1 MGTNHLFVVDC
12 CNVLGLF
19 LSLSLY
25 FVSFYFFDYLL
36 PGGGGKNRKEG
47 NYLVHFLWHPSV
59 FDEIRAAAMMAEGRP
74 PAVVHSFVDRWQQLP
89 VLLLLP
95 SE

>member
-1 MGTNHLFVVDC
+1 M
-12 CNVLGLF
+12 F
-19 LSLSLY
+19 LASFSLSL
-25 FVSFYFFDYLL
+25 FILSAFISLIICCR
-36 PGGGGKNRKEG
+36 GGGGKNRKEG